1 MTHEEYTE
9 ERNALIALF
18 TRGEISAESYAIQMR
33 ELRAAYNT
41 SRDEDD
47 IRGAG
52 RGHLLGS

>member
-18 TRGEISAESYAIQMR
+18 KRGEISAESYAIQIR
-33 ELRAAYNT
+33 ELRTAYKLAQ
-41 SRDEDD
+41 DEDD
-47 IRGAG
+47 IRAAG